1 MSDAIVIRNLVKTFD
16 GFRALDGVNL
26 TVPSGSVYG
35 LVGTNGAGKSSCIRC
50 LAGIY
55 RQDSGDIL
63 VDGQPVFENPAVKAR
78 IAYIPDDIFFYSQA
92 GIHDMVKIFRD
103 VYPSFRMDR
112 FAELGKIFNL
122 DPKQPLRKFSK
133 GMQKQAAFWLALSVM
148 PDVLLLDEPMDGLDP
163 LMRRKT
169 WSVLLGE
176 VAERQLTVLVS
187 SHNLRELED
196 VCDHVGILD
205 HGKML
210 LQRSLSDLQENMVK
224 IQAVLPEGTDLPDGL
239 HVLHRSA
246 TGRLQQ
252 LILRGKAEDVERQ
265 IAACNPVYMDVLPL
279 TLEEIFIY
287 ELGGA
292 DYEVQNILLS

>member
-55 RQDSGDIL
+55 RQDGGDIL

-92 GIHDMVKIFRD
+92 GINDMVKIFRD

-112 FAELGKIFNL
+112 FTELGKIFNL

-176 VAERQLTVLVS
+176 VAERELTVLVS

-210 LQRSLSDLQENMVK
+210 LQRSLSDRK
-224 IQAVLPEGTDLPDGL
+224 SRKTA
-239 HVLHRSA
+239 
-246 TGRLQQ
+246 
-252 LILRGKAEDVERQ
+252 
-265 IAACNPVYMDVLPL
+265 
-279 TLEEIFIY
+279 
-287 ELGGA
+287 
-292 DYEVQNILLS
+292 

>member
-122 DPKQPLRKFSK
+122 DPKQPMRKFSK
-133 GMQKQAAFWLALSVM
+133 GHGRAGSSPAPQNMECAA
-148 PDVLLLDEPMDGLDP
+148 G
-163 LMRRKT
+163 
-169 WSVLLGE
+169 
-176 VAERQLTVLVS
+176 
-187 SHNLRELED
+187 
-196 VCDHVGILD
+196 
-205 HGKML
+205 
-210 LQRSLSDLQENMVK
+210 
-224 IQAVLPEGTDLPDGL
+224 
-239 HVLHRSA
+239 
-246 TGRLQQ
+246 
-252 LILRGKAEDVERQ
+252 
-265 IAACNPVYMDVLPL
+265 
-279 TLEEIFIY
+279 
-287 ELGGA
+287 
-292 DYEVQNILLS
+292 